1 VHRRVLLILVAALAA
16 AGCADSGPRTDRA
29 DTLRMFLETCA
40 PGGDPEERSVCRC
53 AFDRLGD
60 DLSDEELGDIDRS
73 VRGEPEELPAE
84 VVEAAL
90 ACAAEPLTPPT
101 PPQVTTTTVD
111 PDEETTTTTTAEDE
125 DDGEP

>member
-1 VHRRVLLILVAALAA
+1 VHRRVLLILAAVAAVA
-16 AGCADSGPRTDRA
+16 AGCADDGARADRA

-40 PGGDPEERSVCRC
+40 PGGDPEERAVCRC

-60 DLSDEELGDIDRS
+60 DLSDEALGDLDRS
-73 VRGEPEELPAE
+73 VRGEPEELPDE

-101 PPQVTTTTVD
+101 PPRV
-111 PDEETTTTTTAEDE
+111 TTTTTTPDEDE
-125 DDGEP
+125 DEDQDGGEP